1 MARNKSPRKR
11 KPSKPG
17 KPGTSPAATRIP
29 HRAYPK
35 RFLVS
40 APPENDN
47 LAPAEFFY
55 DSQDEAVRHCVAL
68 GPQFFLDTQRYPPVV
83 NIIRGFETPTDADDP
98 DGDALID
105 RLPADVFINCN
116 ELGII
121 TISFAPW
128 DKNTDNWADKLD
140 ELDCDCD
147 CDCEQHD
154 DFRFTGRIPGL

>member
-1 MARNKSPRKR
+1 MARNTSPRKR

-17 KPGTSPAATRIP
+17 KPGASPAATRIP

-40 APPENDN
+40 APPENDDH
-47 LAPAEFFY
+47 APAEFFY
-55 DSQDEAVRHCVAL
+55 DSQDEAVRHCVTQ

-83 NIIRGFETPTDADDP
+83 NIIRGFETPTDAHDP

-128 DKNTDNWADKLD
+128 DKHTDNWADKLD
-140 ELDCDCD
+140 ELDCDC
-147 CDCEQHD
+147 EQHD
-154 DFRFTGRIPGL
+154 DFCFTGKIPGL